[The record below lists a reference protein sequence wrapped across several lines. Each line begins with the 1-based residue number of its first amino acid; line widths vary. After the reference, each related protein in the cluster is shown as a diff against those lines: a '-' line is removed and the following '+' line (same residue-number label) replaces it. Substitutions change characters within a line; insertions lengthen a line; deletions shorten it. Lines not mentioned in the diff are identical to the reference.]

1 MPPTRAP
8 GDPSAWGGQRPI
20 VFLTDY
26 GLEDEFVGVCH
37 AVMARIAP
45 DRTVIDLTHAIPPQD
60 VLRGALSLLRA
71 APYLPPEAV
80 VVAVVDPG
88 VGTERRPIAVE
99 TPTGRSIVV
108 PDNGL
113 GSLVWAADGGVVRAV
128 EIRSPAVVLTPLSA
142 TFHGRDVFAPAAA
155 HLAEGMALAD
165 LGPPIDPST
174 LVQLERP
181 EAAVE
186 KGQVATEVLGVDRF
200 GNLQL
205 SATSEDLDAAGLAG
219 LARIGVAARGGTWT
233 APRAETFAQVPEG
246 ALGLIQDS
254 SGRLALVVNRGS
266 AAESLGLLAGDPVE
280 LGRPAG

>member
-1 MPPTRAP
+1 MP
-8 GDPSAWGGQRPI
+8 RPI

-45 DRTVIDLTHAIPPQD
+45 DAPVIDLTHAIPPQD

-71 APYLPPEAV
+71 APYLPADAV

-99 TPTGRSIVV
+99 TRGGRPMVV

-113 GSLVWAADGGVVRAV
+113 GSLVWAAEGGVARAV
-128 EIRSPAVVLTPLSA
+128 EIRSPRVVLTPLSA

-155 HLAEGMALAD
+155 HLAAGTALEE
-165 LGPPIDPST
+165 LGPALDPST
-174 LVQLERP
+174 LVELARP

-186 KGQVATEVLGVDRF
+186 EGRVATEVLGVDRF
-200 GNLQL
+200 GNVQL
-205 SATSEDLDAAGLAG
+205 SASPADLRAAGLDAAG
-219 LARIGVAARGGTWT
+219 RVSVEARGGTWT
-233 APRAETFAQVPEG
+233 AARAETFAEVLEG
-246 ALGLIQDS
+246 ALGLIEDS
-254 SGRLALVVNRGS
+254 SGRLAVVVNRGS
-266 AAESLGLLAGDPVE
+266 AAESLGLVAGDPVE